1 VDKFNDI
8 GFLSQDLTTWTDKVR
23 ADFAFEFDI
32 VERTNRLAM
41 RVLFD
46 LPAEEMTEAHM
57 FANLCFGRALQAFQS
72 AILLAQKGALVDS
85 RTLVRSCTEA
95 VIALAVCRVDDSMPA
110 QIREDA
116 DQHRS
121 KLANALL
128 SAERSKQILSVD
140 RVVSLTA
147 VVREVAAEYGA
158 RGPRKINWA
167 EKANAGGISDLYDM
181 TYRSMSGDGAHCT
194 VWSLGR
200 YHSPGSAGEESR
212 FVFRP
217 DRSDIEDTLFTA
229 CAAILHALAT
239 VIDWFDLSRYHAEM
253 ELCVEGWKQMRDS
266 STNFD

>member
-1 VDKFNDI
+1 MDKFNDI
-8 GFLSQDLTTWTDKVR
+8 GFLSPELATWADQLR
-23 ADFAFEFDI
+23 ADFAFEFGI
-32 VERTNRLAM
+32 VERIDRLAM

-85 RTLVRSCTEA
+85 RTLVRSCTET
-95 VIALAVCRVDDSMPA
+95 VIALAACRVDDSMPA
-110 QIREDA
+110 QIKEDA

-128 SAERSKQILSVD
+128 AADRSKEILSAD
-140 RVVSLTA
+140 RVASLAA
-147 VVREVAAEYGA
+147 VVKEVAAEYGA

-167 EKANAGGISDLYDM
+167 EKANAGGVSDLYDM
-181 TYRSMSGDGAHCT
+181 AYRTMSGDGAHCT
-194 VWSLGR
+194 VWSLSR
-200 YHSPGSAGEESR
+200 YHSPGNADEKSG

-239 VIDWFDLSRYHAEM
+239 VIEWFDLSPNHAEM
-253 ELCVEGWKQMRDS
+253 ELCVEGWKQMRGSGANVD
-266 STNFD
+266 